1 MPKLNVQQN
10 NANVIKALRNAL
22 AIGQIKG
29 PIASDGADNFSSAG
43 SNRNLLD
50 NPWFTVNQRSAGSTS
65 DGYPADRWLKVGN
78 TAATAT
84 ATANGLVIA
93 LNGSAYCDL
102 RNRYS
107 EAEIITPNLGKT
119 ATISIMLADGTV
131 FSDQIVLST
140 TQQNRYL
147 NSEKIRFNL
156 NVSGGVYL
164 VRLVLYDDM
173 TIRAVKLELGSVS
186 TLANDAPP
194 DYGTELAKC
203 QRSFVRFEGLYA
215 NVGFGLAASTTLG
228 YILIPTPVF
237 MRKAPNIVTISYSEM
252 YLFANSGYAHAINS
266 ITVQNGGY
274 SFNAAGVTVSVNS
287 SGLVAGEPL
296 LLQPRASGGY
306 LDISA
311 DL

>member
-1 MPKLNVQQN
+1 MALVDMSETFQMTNVGDH
-10 NANVIKALRNAL
+10 I
-22 AIGQIKG
+22 
-29 PIASDGADNFSSAG
+29 DGTDVYQ

-93 LNGSAYCDL
+93 LNGSGYCDL

-107 EAEIITPNLGKT
+107 KAEIITPNLGKT
-119 ATISIMLADGTV
+119 ATISAMLADGTV
-131 FSDQIVLST
+131 FSDQIVLNT

-147 NSEKIRFNL
+147 NSGKIRFDFS
-156 NVSGGVYL
+156 VSDGVYL

-194 DYGTELAKC
+194 DYGTELLKC
-203 QRSFVRFEGLYA
+203 QRHCRVLSA
-215 NVGFGLAASTTLG
+215 TTGGYVALG
-228 YILIPTPVF
+228 YAMSATNFRIQFPF
-237 MRKAPNIVTISYSEM
+237 AMRTAPNVSFSGTINLNGVNAVTAISSTGSFSDFVS
-252 YLFANSGYAHAINS
+252 LN
-266 ITVQNGGY
+266 IT
-274 SFNAAGVTVSVNS
+274 S
-287 SGLVAGEPL
+287 SGLTTGSTYL
-296 LLQPRASGGY
+296 LNITSGAKII
-306 LDISA
+306 LSA